1 MHKIVFFIFLTVF
14 FTGCKSSKE
23 PVNVGHSS
31 IFIKNFHE
39 GIRLKINGQIDEA
52 ISMFDKCLLE
62 DEKDD
67 ATHFALAQ
75 LFLMK
80 EDVASAAIHTQ
91 KAVDADPDN
100 FYYQSEL
107 AFMYQE
113 LGQHQNAA
121 VAFEK
126 LSKKQVQN
134 QEFYLGAAENWA
146 RAGKVTKAVETLN
159 TMEKYIGSSP
169 EIAIQKFRLYSIAK
183 DEKMALQTLLDAKI
197 KYPEEANIVANLVD
211 FYMQNKRYEEGM
223 NMLKELTRVD
233 PDNGLARMMLG
244 EMQLQIGDEPNG
256 LLNLKQ
262 SIKLD
267 GPSLDQKMKIL
278 IALQKHFE
286 SDKDLEN
293 LVDYMTIQYPK
304 EAKAHSIKGDYY
316 FKNSQEDKALM
327 SYKNAVKCD
336 PNLYPIWNQILIL
349 EYQNQQW
356 DSLSVDSEKC
366 LAYFPIQPMP
376 YFTSGLSL
384 IQKKMYKDAIEK
396 LQSGL
401 DIVVNDATLE
411 AEILGQ
417 LGEANFALNN
427 LEKGK
432 EFYSKALL
440 KQPKS
445 LFVKN
450 NDAYRLILHNTD
462 LEKAQKLIDEIFAE
476 KNDDARFLDTKGY
489 LLFRQGKYAEALTI
503 FEQSNKLLPKDK
515 IVLDHLG
522 DCEFY
527 LGKKD
532 KAVEYWKEAKSLGST
547 NQVIDKKIQNKLYY
561 DPIF

>member
-1 MHKIVFFIFLTVF
+1 MRKIIILLFLTSVF
-14 FTGCKSSKE
+14 AACKSSKE
-23 PVNVGHSS
+23 PVTIGHSS
-31 IFIKNFHE
+31 NFIKNFHE
-39 GIRLKINGQIDEA
+39 GVRFKINGQIDEA
-52 ISMFDKCLLE
+52 LSMFDKCLLE

-67 ATHFALAQ
+67 ATHFAMAQ

-91 KAVDADPDN
+91 KALDADPSN
-100 FYYQSEL
+100 AYYQSEL

-121 VAFEK
+121 LAFEK
-126 LSKKQVQN
+126 LSKKNVQN
-134 QEFYLGAAENWA
+134 VEFYLGAAENWA
-146 RAGKVTKAVETLN
+146 KDGKVTKAVEALN
-159 TMEKYIGSSP
+159 TMEKYTGSSP

-183 DEKMALQTLLDAKI
+183 DEKMALQTLLDAKT
-197 KYPEEANIVANLVD
+197 KYPEEAKIIANLVD

-233 PDNGLARMMLG
+233 PDNGLALMMLG

-256 LLNLKQ
+256 LKNLKQ
-262 SIKLD
+262 SIKSD

-278 IALQKHFE
+278 IALQENFA

-304 EAKAHSIKGDYY
+304 DAKAHSIKGDFY
-316 FKNSQEDKALM
+316 FKKNQEERALI
-327 SYKNAVKCD
+327 SYKNAVKCN

-384 IQKKMYKDAIEK
+384 IKKKMYKEAIEK
-396 LQSGL
+396 LQNGL

-411 AEILGQ
+411 AEILSQ

-432 EFYSKALL
+432 EFYAKALL

-445 LFVKN
+445 LFIKN
-450 NDAYRLILHNTD
+450 NFAYRLILHNTD
-462 LEKAQKLIDEIFAE
+462 LEIAQKFIDEIFTD
-476 KNDDARFLDTKGY
+476 KNNDARFLDTKGY

-532 KAVEYWKEAKSLGST
+532 KAVEYWKEAKAEGSG

>member
-1 MHKIVFFIFLTVF
+1 MRKIIILLFLTSVF
-14 FTGCKSSKE
+14 AACKSSKE
-23 PVNVGHSS
+23 PVTIGHSS
-31 IFIKNFHE
+31 NFIKNFHE
-39 GIRLKINGQIDEA
+39 GVRFKINGQIDEA
-52 ISMFDKCLLE
+52 LSMFDKCLLE

-67 ATHFALAQ
+67 ATHFAMAQ

-80 EDVASAAIHTQ
+80 EDVASATIHTQ
-91 KAVDADPDN
+91 KALDADPN
-100 FYYQSEL
+100 NSYYQSEL

-121 VAFEK
+121 LAFEK
-126 LSKKQVQN
+126 LSKKNVQN
-134 QEFYLGAAENWA
+134 VEFYLGAAENWA
-146 RAGKVTKAVETLN
+146 KDGKVTKAVEALN
-159 TMEKYIGSSP
+159 TMEKYTGSSP
-169 EIAIQKFRLYSIAK
+169 EIAIQKFRLYSISK
-183 DEKMALQTLLDAKI
+183 DEKMALQTLLDAKT
-197 KYPEEANIVANLVD
+197 KYPEEAKIIANLVD

-233 PDNGLARMMLG
+233 PDNGLALMMLG

-256 LLNLKQ
+256 LKNLKQ
-262 SIKLD
+262 SIKSD

-278 IALQKHFE
+278 IALQENFA

-304 EAKAHSIKGDYY
+304 DAKAHSIKGDYY
-316 FKNSQEDKALM
+316 FKNNQEEKALI
-327 SYKNAVKCD
+327 SYKNAVKCN

-356 DSLSVDSEKC
+356 DSLSFDSEKC

-384 IQKKMYKDAIEK
+384 IQKKMYKEAIEK

-432 EFYSKALL
+432 EFYAKALL

-450 NDAYRLILHNTD
+450 NFAYRLILHNTD

-476 KNDDARFLDTKGY
+476 KNDDARFLNTKGY

-532 KAVEYWKEAKSLGST
+532 KAVEYWKEAKTLGST